1 MGDEQFRVG
10 FRGRPMHE
18 AFMDVVGRAPTLDV
32 RTLDVAEGEVAGALA
47 ETHGYYVSSARNE
60 LPLPFHITN
69 DLIAQMPSLLLAV
82 TYGAGYDTVD
92 VDACTRAG
100 IAVVN
105 QAGGNAEG
113 VAEHALG
120 MMLALLKRMPETHLA
135 MSAGG
140 IHEREAFMGRELAGR
155 TVGIVGLGH
164 VGSRTAAYLKA
175 FGCRVL
181 AYDPYLDEDTCAER
195 GAMKTDLHTLLSQS
209 DIVSVHCPLNHETEG
224 MLGASEYAAMPEGA
238 IVVNTARGGIP
249 DEDALYEALES
260 GHLGGAGLD
269 AWAVEPPPADHPLLA
284 HPRVIATVHTGGV
297 TYESRRR
304 VAEMAGEAFVAAAAG
319 ELPPRIVN
327 QEVVSAYIERWS
339 KTFARPFPGA
349 KTPR

>member
-1 MGDEQFRVG
+1 MTDPFFRVG

-18 AFMDVVGRAPTLDV
+18 AFLDVVGRAPSLDV
-32 RTLDVAEGEVAGALA
+32 RTLDVPEAEVAAVLA

-60 LPLPFHITN
+60 LPLPFHVTD
-69 DLIAQMPSLLLAV
+69 DLIAKMPSLLLAV

-135 MSAGG
+135 MRAGG
-140 IHEREAFMGRELAGR
+140 IKEREAFMGRELAGR
-155 TVGIVGLGH
+155 TVGIIGLGH
-164 VGSRTAAYLKA
+164 VGSRTATYLKA

-195 GAMKTDLHTLLSQS
+195 GAKKTELTALLAQS
-209 DIVSVHCPLNHETEG
+209 DIVSVHCPLNSETEG
-224 MLGASEYAAMPEGA
+224 MLGAKEYALMPQDA
-238 IVVNTARGGIP
+238 ILVNTARGGIP
-249 DEDALYEALES
+249 QEDALFEALES
-260 GHLGGAGLD
+260 GHLAGAGLD
-269 AWAVEPPPADHPLLA
+269 AWAVEPPPADHPLLG
-284 HPRVIATVHTGGV
+284 HPRVIGTVHTGGV
-297 TYESRRR
+297 TYESRAR

-319 ELPPRIVN
+319 ALPPRIVN
-327 QEVVSAYIERWS
+327 PEVIPAYIERWEQ
-339 KTFARPFPGA
+339 TFARA
-349 KTPR
+349 MRR

>member
-1 MGDEQFRVG
+1 MDDPLFRVG

-18 AFMDVVGRAPTLDV
+18 AFLETASRAPALDV
-32 RTLDVAEGEVAGALA
+32 RTLDVPEDELAEALA
-47 ETHGYYVSSARNE
+47 ACHGYYVSSARNE
-60 LPLPFHITN
+60 LPLPFHIT
-69 DLIAQMPSLLLAV
+69 DALIARMPSLLLAA

-120 MMLALLKRMPETHLA
+120 MMLALIKRMPETHIA
-135 MSAGG
+135 MSAGA
-140 IHEREAFMGRELAGR
+140 IREREAFMGREIAGR

-164 VGSRTAAYLKA
+164 VGSRTAQLLKA

-181 AYDPYLDEDTCAER
+181 AFDPYLDADTCAAR
-195 GAMKTDLHTLLSQS
+195 GAKQVALSQLLEES
-209 DIVSVHCPLNHETEG
+209 DIVSIHCPLNAETAG
-224 MLGASEYAAMPEGA
+224 MFGAQEYAAMPEGA
-238 IVVNTARGGIP
+238 ILINTARGGIP
-249 DEDALYEALES
+249 DEMALFDALES

-269 AWAVEPPPADHPLLA
+269 AWEREPPPADHPLLA

-297 TYESRRR
+297 THESRAR
-304 VAEMAGEAFVAAAAG
+304 VAAMAGEAFVAAAAG

-327 QEVVSAYIERWS
+327 PEVVPAYIARWS
-339 KTFARPFPGA
+339 EIFGRPFLGTA
-349 KTPR
+349 AR